1 MTTNAELKQP
11 STVDAL
17 SQYDGDDLLI
27 AFLSAYNQQN
37 SDWDEMVGE
46 NQRLQQ
52 ELDGYKRQCST
63 QTQEIETLTQEN
75 KLCNEMAVNAEIVAN
90 KITGLDQELNRAK
103 AMNRS
108 LQNELKELNKL
119 NPKKLKEQTKR
130 QQAKAIENQ
139 KRITQL
145 EQLLKEAGKAIKTSQ
160 AETNKAVDKIA
171 RLQTQLAHDT
181 GSGLYHNGDHHLIIW
196 PQKTKMQ
203 DADNNI
209 FEGRSLLYLHKS
221 GRGGLITY
229 NPNTEEANLCATPRG
244 GLRPSDEAKQFAQ
257 DWLFKVNEVQAGTVK
272 EEDMLPVNYNGNF
285 DGKDA

>member
-1 MTTNAELKQP
+1 MNTNAELKQP
-11 STVDAL
+11 STLDAL
-17 SQYDGDDLLI
+17 SQYSGDDLII
-27 AFLSAYNQQN
+27 AFLHAYNQQN
-37 SDWDEMVGE
+37 SDWDQMVGD

-52 ELDGYKRQCST
+52 ELDGYKRQCSA
-63 QTQEIETLTQEN
+63 QTQEIQTLQQEN
-75 KLCNEMAVNAEIVAN
+75 KQCHEIAANAEIVAN
-90 KITGLDQELNRAK
+90 KHIGLEQELTRAK
-103 AMNRS
+103 TMNRS
-108 LQNELKELNKL
+108 LQTELKELNKL
-119 NPKKLKEQTKR
+119 NPKKLKEQNKR
-130 QQAKAIENQ
+130 QQAKALENQ
-139 KRITQL
+139 KRINQL
-145 EQLLKEAGKAIKTSQ
+145 EQLLKEAGKAIKASQ

-229 NPNTEEANLCATPRG
+229 NPNTEEANLCASPRG

-257 DWLFKVNEVQAGTVK
+257 DWLFKVNEVQGGTVK
-272 EEDMLPVNYNGNF
+272 EEDMIPVNYNGDF
-285 DGKDA
+285 AQ